1 MSESEILSKVN
12 KDFSSSELFK
22 KIYVL

>member
-12 KDFSSSELFK
+12 KDFTSSVLFK
-22 KIYVL
+22 KIYIL